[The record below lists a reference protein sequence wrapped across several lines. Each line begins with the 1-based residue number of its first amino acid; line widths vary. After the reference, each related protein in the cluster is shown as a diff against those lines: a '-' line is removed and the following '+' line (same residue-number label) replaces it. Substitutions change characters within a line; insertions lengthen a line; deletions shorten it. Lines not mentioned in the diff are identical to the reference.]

1 MICRRF
7 QPKLVAVLPVASP
20 MLESTVSPS
29 RGWSSLGHGPGTMK
43 PEFSISPVRKAVPRR
58 PVGSA
63 AAVASSIREKLSR
76 RTAPPAGLAPPPG
89 RSGERRGP
97 APRRPASPSSSPS
110 SSDAENQS
118 QPGHPGGWAPNPLHP
133 CGREASE
140 GSHHLTPNAC
150 DIAQIV
156 GFQNFL
162 AVSRF
167 LQKKIP
173 AANRC

>member
-1 MICRRF
+1 MAADVRAKLSRR
-7 QPKLVAVLPVASP
+7 PATTTRNR
-20 MLESTVSPS
+20 LEG
-29 RGWSSLGHGPGTMK
+29 RGQRDDDSSEEQALEGD
-43 PEFSISPVRKAVPRR
+43 VRHPPAR

-118 QPGHPGGWAPNPLHP
+118 RSPARRGRASRSPPRRPRGG
-133 CGREASE
+133 
-140 GSHHLTPNAC
+140 
-150 DIAQIV
+150 
-156 GFQNFL
+156 
-162 AVSRF
+162 
-167 LQKKIP
+167 
-173 AANRC
+173 